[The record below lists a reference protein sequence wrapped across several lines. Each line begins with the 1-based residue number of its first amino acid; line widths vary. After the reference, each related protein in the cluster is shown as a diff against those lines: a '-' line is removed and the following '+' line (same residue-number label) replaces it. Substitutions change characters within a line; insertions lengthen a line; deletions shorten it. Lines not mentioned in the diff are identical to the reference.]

1 MRNQPTNSSLYLLDV
16 TGALCIS
23 QYIYTFSLLRETI
36 KHNKN
41 MMNEQMNEC
50 MLEGILEKKRQLI
63 TPRPTVRDS
72 VMQPFQCLL
81 IVGSLT

>member
-1 MRNQPTNSSLYLLDV
+1 
-16 TGALCIS
+16 
-23 QYIYTFSLLRETI
+23 
-36 KHNKN
+36 